1 MNIYFACS
9 ITGGRDFESVYRTIT
24 KALTEDCHEVPTAH
38 LAETGVMALEAVIDP
53 QDVYRRDITWIRAS
67 DVLIAEVSA
76 PSHGVGYEIGYA
88 LGLGK
93 PVLAIYEEG
102 RKVSKMISGNP
113 DPNLTVKTYNSPENA
128 VQLVRDFLGDDFIR
142 EKHH

>member
-9 ITGGRDFESVYRTIT
+9 ITGGREFESVYQVIT
-24 KALTEDCHEVPTAH
+24 RALAEDSHEVPTAH
-38 LAETGVMALEAVIDP
+38 LAEPGVVSLEAVIDP
-53 QDVYRRDITWIRAS
+53 GEVYTRDTTWIRAS

-93 PVLAIYEEG
+93 PVLALHQQG
-102 RKVSKMISGNP
+102 RRVSKMISGNP
-113 DPNLTVKTYNSPENA
+113 DPNLAVRAYDSPERA
-128 VQLVRDFLGDDFIR
+128 VEIVRGFLSAQLIR
-142 EKHH
+142 EKRH

>member
-9 ITGGRDFESVYRTIT
+9 ITGGREFESVYQIIT
-24 KALTEDCHEVPTAH
+24 RALAEDHHQVPTSH
-38 LAETGVMALEAVIDP
+38 LADSGVAAVESVIDP
-53 QDVYRRDITWIRAS
+53 REVYTRDITWIRDS
-67 DVLIAEVSA
+67 DVLIAEVSV

-93 PVLAIYEEG
+93 PVLAIYQEG

-113 DPNLTVKTYNSPENA
+113 DPHLSVLCYESPEQA
-128 VQLVRDFLGDDFIR
+128 IEIVRDFLST
-142 EKHH
+142 

>member
-9 ITGGRDFESVYRTIT
+9 ITGGREFESVYQVIT
-24 KALTEDCHEVPTAH
+24 HALVQDRHHVLTAH
-38 LAETGVMALEAVIDP
+38 LAEPGVASTEAALDP
-53 QDVYRRDITWIRAS
+53 LEVYARDTRWIQES
-67 DVLIAEVSA
+67 NILIAETSV

-93 PVLAIYEEG
+93 PVLALYQQS

-113 DPNLTVKTYNSPENA
+113 DPNLSVKCYASPEDA
-128 VQLVRDFLGDDFIR
+128 IELIRGFLSTQLIR
-142 EKHH
+142 EIRH